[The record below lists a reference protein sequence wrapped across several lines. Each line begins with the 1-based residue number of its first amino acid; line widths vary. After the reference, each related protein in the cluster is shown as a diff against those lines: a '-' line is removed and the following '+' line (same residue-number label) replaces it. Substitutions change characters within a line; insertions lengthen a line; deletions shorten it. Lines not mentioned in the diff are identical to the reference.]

1 MPLRNLSEGVHLW
14 LLRPWTG
21 FNIAANSACG
31 LLLSIIFGT
40 WVLKIEPT
48 TWWFAPVIGFG
59 AFLAIVAFI
68 AWNDS
73 MRMAEFM
80 VDLELAPDA
89 KRKQ

>member
-1 MPLRNLSEGVHLW
+1 
-14 LLRPWTG
+14 
-21 FNIAANSACG
+21 
-31 LLLSIIFGT
+31 
-40 WVLKIEPT
+40 VLKIEPT

-59 AFLAIVAFI
+59 VFLAIVAFI